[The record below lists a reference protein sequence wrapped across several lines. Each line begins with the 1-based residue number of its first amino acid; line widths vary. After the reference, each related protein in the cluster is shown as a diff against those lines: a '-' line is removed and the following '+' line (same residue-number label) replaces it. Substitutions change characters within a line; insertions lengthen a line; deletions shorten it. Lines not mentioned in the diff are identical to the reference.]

1 MITNQVEQNKKRL
14 SDLQERLT
22 IGLENQKK
30 VLQKEITENRR
41 AWELKK
47 DEIAK
52 LKSQLIHL
60 KVNRESEQMSL
71 LRWFSKILTAN
82 LI

>member
-1 MITNQVEQNKKRL
+1 MTMLMITNQVEQNKKRL

-71 LRWFSKILTAN
+71 LR
-82 LI
+82 